1 MLIRSLIMPLTWLSL
16 ALTATGK
23 GAKKSPSKESGCK
36 GPKTKNASSMWSKST
51 RMSVE
56 KYEGT
61 WTYISPCL
69 GGSVF
74 KAEFQCYE
82 DEDLC
87 IYQEEKIM
95 QLTSPGSTEAAVVLY
110 EDQANGLGGIAGRFV
125 DTGCIKMAE
134 FSPSEM
140 FWGDALNFVSLDMA
154 IGCDAELDGKI
165 LGFKTKIK
173 ETKEGDVMAMWWSN
187 NDGRSFY
194 NEDAPYPVVRQD
206 GSLSATT
213 GSQRKLQESYTD
225 AATSAVS
232 FIMDTAASACGS
244 LDDCNAEVCGN
255 DGCFNEVK
263 TCSDV
268 LDQVNDVGNE
278 IEDAINAIPDKVV
291 EEAVNAVQEV
301 ANGMQNAFSNWFGW

>member
-1 MLIRSLIMPLTWLSL
+1 MPLTWLSL

-165 LGFKTKIK
+165 LGFKT
-173 ETKEGDVMAMWWSN
+173 ELRESEEGEIMGMWWSN
-187 NDGRSFY
+187 NDGKNFY
-194 NEDAPYPVVRQD
+194 NHNIPYTAVKQDETLPTPRCIDGCITALIVGGTVV
-206 GSLSATT
+206 
-213 GSQRKLQESYTD
+213 
-225 AATSAVS
+225 ATSGVIAAGAVFTAGLVTAGVTGTACALTEGCIDS
-232 FIMDTAASACGS
+232 FCSDDGCMEEIQACA
-244 LDDCNAEVCGN
+244 DPIRATAEVVDSAAN
-255 DGCFNEVK
+255 F
-263 TCSDV
+263 
-268 LDQVNDVGNE
+268 VNS
-278 IEDAINAIPDKVV
+278 
-291 EEAVNAVQEV
+291 V
-301 ANGMQNAFSNWFGW
+301 ADTVTSWFGW